1 MIDALNKLITNVILP
16 ILPIII
22 LFFVI
27 TLIENKN
34 GKRDNKS

>member
-22 LFFVI
+22 LFFI
-27 TLIENKN
+27 LTLIENKN
-34 GKRDNKS
+34 NKRDNE